1 MIENTYAKVTS
12 EDGWQSSH
20 GFLKPGSILKV
31 GTILASPYSSAF
43 QAEGFGTEFF
53 PEKPFT
59 LLFVKVGSEVFYDK
73 EQPMPIHHGFTLQ
86 RGMKFKIV
94 ELKYDKAACSIRI
107 KLNSPTDIWLNLNDF
122 RVLL

>member
-1 MIENTYAKVTS
+1 MIIENTYAQVTS

-20 GFLKPGSILKV
+20 GFLKKGDILKV
-31 GTILASPYSSAF
+31 TSILASPYSSAF
-43 QAEGFGTEFF
+43 QADGFGTEFF
-53 PEKPFT
+53 PEKPFE

-73 EQPMPIHHGFTLQ
+73 KPMPIDGFTLQ
-86 RGMKFKIV
+86 RGMKFKII